1 MEPLDPSHRKILVV
15 DDNVDAA
22 ETLSL
27 LLAVL
32 GFETEVAYNGQHAL
46 EVAHTVK
53 PDLVI
58 LDINMHVM
66 NGYQAARVIR
76 GSTEGQRT
84 VLVALTAMDRP
95 QDIATARD
103 SGFDVHMCKPVDG
116 DRLMEVIEQSL
127 GPAPAH

>member
-46 EVAHTVK
+46 EVAHTFK

-58 LDINMHVM
+58 LDINMPVM